1 MPKEP
6 RTRASRKKT
15 TTEERYERLRR
26 VELSGREMPF
36 RCERCEKNNLRCFVD
51 TVSGRCAGC
60 ISARCDCELFV
71 PEEEWEKVEQE
82 KRDKELALLRLEEE
96 SARVGT
102 EVARARR
109 ELAEI
114 RNRELAFA
122 RRDRKLLGASE
133 RAQSSESG
141 STVAA
146 SSSAGSTADLGW
158 SQANNLLDP
167 SLDQILNDFFLEA
180 SASDLD
186 PFSLTGSSGIA
197 PGVADSL

>member
-6 RTRASRKKT
+6 RTCASRKKT

-96 SARVGT
+96 
-102 EVARARR
+102 VARARR

-114 RNRELAFA
+114 RNRELSFA
-122 RRDRKLLGASE
+122 RRDRKLLDASE

-141 STVAA
+141 IT
-146 SSSAGSTADLGW
+146 G
-158 SQANNLLDP
+158 QQP
-167 SLDQILNDFFLEA
+167 S
-180 SASDLD
+180 
-186 PFSLTGSSGIA
+186 
-197 PGVADSL
+197 

>member
-96 SARVGT
+96 
-102 EVARARR
+102 VARARR

-122 RRDRKLLGASE
+122 RRDRKLLDASE

-146 SSSAGSTADLGW
+146 SSSIGSTADPGW

-186 PFSLTGSSGIA
+186 PFSSAGSSGIA